1 MSTNNA
7 NEYLARAA
15 WLLRDHV
22 AIADITGLGNWIA
35 ENSSPD
41 EDEAGDGSAI
51 ASAIVDGL
59 ESLSGDECYSPKEA
73 TEAECMG
80 HCKIGDDCYW
90 WYNGAETNWQS
101 DRPDWWEEQLE
112 QYEDKDEVP
121 SGS

>member
-1 MSTNNA
+1 MKMSTNNA

-35 ENSSPD
+35 ENSSSPD

-80 HCKIGDDCYW
+80 TAKSATIAIG
-90 WYNGAETNWQS
+90 GTTGPKPIGKAIG
-101 DRPDWWEEQLE
+101 RIGGKRL
-112 QYEDKDEVP
+112 
-121 SGS
+121 